1 MKKII
6 LIVAVIV
13 VLVAAG
19 LAAWLLFLRPAPE
32 DAAAETEEAVAEEA
46 CVHSGPVQYL
56 ELAPSFVVN
65 FPHQGRQR
73 YMQASLSVMSRDS
86 EAIAAVSRHMPLI
99 RHNLINLFSAQLL
112 LVFEDPSGIERLRQL
127 ATAEVQQVLI
137 NEIGREG
144 IEEVLFTN
152 FVMQ

>member
-6 LIVAVIV
+6 LIVAIVI

-19 LAAWLLFLRPAPE
+19 VAAWLLFLRPAPE
-32 DAAAETEEAVAEEA
+32 AAVESEEVAEEA
-46 CVHSGPVQYL
+46 VEHSGPVQYL

-112 LVFEDPSGIERLRQL
+112 LVFEDPSGIEHLREL
-127 ATAEVQQVLI
+127 ATQEVQQVLI

-144 IEEVLFTN
+144 IEEVLFTD

>member
-6 LIVAVIV
+6 LIVAIV
-13 VLVAAG
+13 VVLAAAG
-19 LAAWLLFLRPAPE
+19 LAAWLLFLRPEPE
-32 DAAAETEEAVAEEA
+32 AAVESEEVVEAV
-46 CVHSGPVQYL
+46 VHTGPVQYL

-86 EAIAAVSRHMPLI
+86 EALAAVTRHMPLI

-112 LVFEDPSGIERLRQL
+112 LVFEDPSGIEHLRQL
-127 ATAEVQQVLI
+127 ATQEVQQVLL

-144 IEEVLFTN
+144 VDEVLFTD

>member
-1 MKKII
+1 LKKII
-6 LIVAVIV
+6 LIVAIVV

-32 DAAAETEEAVAEEA
+32 TSVETEEATAEEA
-46 CVHSGPVQYL
+46 VVHTGPVQYL

-112 LVFEDPSGIERLRQL
+112 LVFEDPSGIEHLRQL
-127 ATAEVQQVLI
+127 ATEEVQQVLI

-144 IEEVLFTN
+144 IDEVLFTD

>member
-1 MKKII
+1 LKKII
-6 LIVAVIV
+6 LIVAIV
-13 VLVAAG
+13 VVLAAAG
-19 LAAWLLFLRPAPE
+19 LAAWLLFLRPEPE
-32 DAAAETEEAVAEEA
+32 AAVESEEVAEAV
-46 CVHSGPVQYL
+46 VHTGPVQYL

-86 EAIAAVSRHMPLI
+86 EALAAVTRHMPLI

-112 LVFEDPSGIERLRQL
+112 LVFEDPSGIEHLRQL
-127 ATAEVQQVLI
+127 ATQEVQQVLL

-144 IEEVLFTN
+144 VDEVLFTD

>member
-6 LIVAVIV
+6 LIVAIVV

-19 LAAWLLFLRPAPE
+19 LAAWILFLRPVPQDASPE
-32 DAAAETEEAVAEEA
+32 SEQEAAEEAV
-46 CVHSGPVQYL
+46 VHTGPVQYL

-86 EAIAAVSRHMPLI
+86 EAIAAVGRHMPLI

-127 ATAEVQQVLI
+127 ATTEVQQVLI

-144 IEEVLFTN
+144 IEEVLFTD

>member
-6 LIVAVIV
+6 LIVAIVV

-19 LAAWLLFLRPAPE
+19 LAAWLLFLRPEPE
-32 DAAAETEEAVAEEA
+32 ASVESEEEAAAEAQAHT
-46 CVHSGPVQYL
+46 GPVQYL
-56 ELAPSFVVN
+56 EMAPSFVVN

-86 EAIAAVSRHMPLI
+86 EAIAAVGRHMPLI

-112 LVFEDPSGIERLRQL
+112 LVFEDPAGIERLRQL
-127 ATAEVQQVLI
+127 ATDEVQQVLL

-144 IEEVLFTN
+144 IDEVLFTD

>member
-6 LIVAVIV
+6 LIVAIV
-13 VLVAAG
+13 VVLAAAG
-19 LAAWLLFLRPAPE
+19 LAAWLLFLRPEPE
-32 DAAAETEEAVAEEA
+32 AAVESEEVAEAV
-46 CVHSGPVQYL
+46 VHTGPVQYL

-86 EAIAAVSRHMPLI
+86 EALAAVTRHMPLI

-112 LVFEDPSGIERLRQL
+112 LVFEDPSGIEHLRQL
-127 ATAEVQQVLI
+127 ATQEVQQVLL

-144 IEEVLFTN
+144 VDEVLFTD

>member
-6 LIVAVIV
+6 LIVAIVV

-32 DAAAETEEAVAEEA
+32 ASVESGEEAAEEVAV
-46 CVHSGPVQYL
+46 HTGPVQYL

-112 LVFEDPSGIERLRQL
+112 LVFEDPSGIENLRQL
-127 ATAEVQQVLI
+127 ATEEVQQVLI

-144 IEEVLFTN
+144 IDEVLFTD